1 MKIIAISILL
11 LITSFLKTSQDAIT
25 ITVTYEGV
33 DDGVYYFSSEEDF
46 NTYAFKNLEEKAG
59 AKYNM
64 ADRKLIGT
72 DFEVTY
78 TSEEF
83 QDEENETHEVLT
95 ITDLKLIKTIK

>member
-1 MKIIAISILL
+1 MKIAAISILL
-11 LITSFLKTSQDAIT
+11 LITSFLKTNQDT
-25 ITVTYEGV
+25 LTVTATYEGV

-46 NTYAFKNLEEKAG
+46 NTYAFKEIEDA
-59 AKYNM
+59 ASSKYNM

-83 QDEENETHEVLT
+83 LDEENETYEVLT
-95 ITDLKLIKTIK
+95 ITDLKLIKKN

>member
-83 QDEENETHEVLT
+83 QDEENEIHEVLT

>member
-1 MKIIAISILL
+1 MKTLAISILL
-11 LITSFLKTSQDAIT
+11 LVTSFLKTNQEATT

-33 DDGVYYFSSEEDF
+33 DDGIYYFSSEEDF
-46 NTYAFKNLEEKAG
+46 NTYAFKNIEERAG

-83 QDEENETHEVLT
+83 QDEENEAYEVLT
-95 ITDLKLIKTIK
+95 ITDLKLIKKNK